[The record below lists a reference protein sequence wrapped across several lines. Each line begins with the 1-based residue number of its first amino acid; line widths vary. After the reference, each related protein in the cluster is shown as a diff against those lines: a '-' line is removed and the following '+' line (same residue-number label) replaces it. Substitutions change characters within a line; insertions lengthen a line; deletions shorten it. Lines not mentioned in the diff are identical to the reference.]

1 MTDRLPT
8 CRHCHRTMAP
18 GVSCDPLAFDLA
30 DGTTAPRLRYGFDGS
45 GLPWQDPCNDCG
57 APLGGYHHAGCDC
70 DICPHGQAL
79 GCGDC
84 RTAEPDRQGGADAAG
99 CQAPA
104 NDRVGGS
111 NRYSDTS
118 SKDRMAAS
126 LFRAPPFRESVFR
139 VTSHE

>member
-30 DGTTAPRLRYGFDGS
+30 DGTTAPRQRYGFDGS

-79 GCGDC
+79 GCDDY
-84 RTAEPDRQGGADAAG
+84 RTAEPGERGEG
-99 CQAPA
+99 
-104 NDRVGGS
+104 RS
-111 NRYSDTS
+111 TS
-118 SKDRMAAS
+118 
-126 LFRAPPFRESVFR
+126 FRA
-139 VTSHE
+139 SHFLVPHGSLTFVRAVPIEAVRGVQP